1 MQLHRMV
8 REAHLCLAGG
18 GVLLYLTGV
27 RPIGALAA
35 WLYLVLLVRGARLER
50 TWPGFVKASAVQAVS
65 LFFLMRGVAPVPAAQ
80 HAVIVAV
87 MGTVGG
93 LILLADRVIAPR
105 LPGWSPTL
113 VLPCTAVSASFATSA
128 ASPFGTWGEQAY
140 TQLGV
145 LPLVQVV
152 SVTGLWGLSFVMAW
166 TASVANLVWERGWR
180 GPGARPVAVAWVAA
194 TTSILLFGGVR
205 LLVDA
210 RAPTLRVAAVTWDR
224 AQPRAFATCDD
235 RRLECLVQRTQ
246 AVNDRL
252 FARSAAAAGAGA
264 RVILWSEGAAEV
276 MAPAEAALI
285 DQGRRFARAHGVTL
299 VMALAV
305 IPVEPGQWENKLVA
319 VTAEG
324 RVAWEYHK
332 ARVVPGEPIAAGP
345 ARVPVL
351 DTPHGRI
358 AAVICFDA
366 DFPDLVRQAGQRGA
380 DLLLV
385 AANDWPR
392 IARMHAEMAMFR
404 AVENGTS
411 LVRATSEGW
420 SVAADQ
426 QGRLLAVSDHAAA
439 DPAYLLAELPM
450 RRSPAPYAVWGDF
463 VAWLCVSGLAVAA
476 LMALLRGR
484 ARPTAPSL
492 ARLRKTRDPVA
503 AG

>member
-1 MQLHRMV
+1 MQLHRTV
-8 REAHLCLAGG
+8 REAHLCLLGG
-18 GVLLYLTGV
+18 GALLYLTGV

-50 TWPGFVKASAVQAVS
+50 TWPGFAKASAVQAVS

-93 LILLADRVIAPR
+93 LIILADRVVAPR
-105 LPGWSPTL
+105 LPGWGRTL
-113 VLPCTAVSASFATSA
+113 VLPFTAVSASFATYA
-128 ASPFGTWGEQAY
+128 ANPFGTWGEQAY

-145 LPLVQVV
+145 LPLVQLV
-152 SVTGLWGLSFVMAW
+152 SVTGLWGLSFLMAW
-166 TASVANLVWERGWR
+166 TASAANLVWERGWR
-180 GPGARPVAVAWVAA
+180 GPGVRPVAVAWAA
-194 TTSILLFGGVR
+194 VITSVLLFGSVR
-205 LLVDA
+205 LLRDA
-210 RAPTLRVAAVTWDR
+210 GAPTLRVAAVAWDR
-224 AQPRAFATCDD
+224 AEPRAFATCDG
-235 RRLECLVQRTQ
+235 RRLECLVERTQ

-285 DQGRRFARAHGVTL
+285 DRGRRFARAHGVTL
-299 VMALAV
+299 VMAVAV
-305 IPVEPGQWENKLVA
+305 IPVEPGQWQNKLVA
-319 VTAEG
+319 VTAQG

-332 ARVVPGEPIAAGP
+332 TKVVPGEPIAAGP

-366 DFPDLVRQAGQRGA
+366 DFPDLVRQAGRQGA

-392 IARMHAEMAMFR
+392 IARMHAEMAVFR
-404 AVENGTS
+404 AVENGTA
-411 LVRATSEGW
+411 LLRATSDGW

-426 QGRLLAVSDHAAA
+426 QGRLLAFSNHAAA
-439 DPAYLLAELPM
+439 DPAYVLADLPM
-450 RRSPAPYAVWGDF
+450 GRSPAPYAVLADL
-463 VAWLCVSGLAVAA
+463 VAWLSTAGLGVAVFTV
-476 LMALLRGR
+476 LFRRR
-484 ARPTAPSL
+484 ARPAAPPR
-492 ARLRKTRDPVA
+492 ARLPKTRDPIA